1 MRVDNAW
8 PCRWTVSM
16 SATSPRTPLT
26 DSRPGPVP
34 SGTVFVLVHGAWHAS
49 WQWASTQRALARLG
63 AASLAVDLPG
73 HGFEAPLPSGL
84 LLPGQP
90 DLATEKSALAG
101 VTLEECAEAVVTA
114 LRSVRR
120 YPKVALVS
128 HSAGGAPASL
138 AAERAPELVD
148 ELIHLSSFVPAG
160 RPRFADYLTSPEQ
173 TATARGQGLML
184 GDPEAIGAF
193 RINPRSAD
201 PAYVEELRLA
211 FYDDVPAESF
221 ARWYQAL
228 SPDLPLA
235 VPTTPITLTRERW
248 GRIPRTFI
256 RCAEDWACT
265 PAMQDLMIA
274 EADAAMPDQPFTV
287 RPLPGSHSPFAAR
300 PEELAATL
308 TGGR

>member
-1 MRVDNAW
+1 
-8 PCRWTVSM
+8 M
-16 SATSPRTPLT
+16 SSRTPSG
-26 DSRPGPVP
+26 DDHPVSEIHSAPAP

-49 WQWASTQRALARLG
+49 WQWAATQRALARLG

-73 HGFEAPLPSGL
+73 HGFEAPLPSGHH
-84 LLPGQP
+84 LPGQP
-90 DLATEKSALAG
+90 GFATEKSALAG
-101 VTLEECAEAVVTA
+101 LTLEECAGAVVTA

-128 HSAGGAPASL
+128 HSAGGASASL

-160 RPRFADYLTSPEQ
+160 RPRFADYLAAPEQ
-173 TATARGQGLML
+173 TATGRGQGLML

-193 RINPRSAD
+193 RINPFSVD
-201 PAYVEELRLA
+201 PAYVEELRLT
-211 FYDDVPAESF
+211 YYHDVPAGSF

-228 SPDLPLA
+228 SPDLPFA
-235 VPTTPITLTRERW
+235 VPTTPIALTRERW

-265 PAMQDLMIA
+265 PALQDLMIA

-287 RPLPGSHSPFAAR
+287 RSLPGSHSPFAAR
-300 PEELAATL
+300 PDELAAAL
-308 TGGR
+308 TGGA

>member
-1 MRVDNAW
+1 
-8 PCRWTVSM
+8 M

-26 DSRPGPVP
+26 DSDPGPVP

-73 HGFEAPLPSGL
+73 HGFEAQLPSGL

-90 DLATEKSALAG
+90 GLATEKSALAG
-101 VTLEECAEAVVTA
+101 VTLEECAEAVVAA

-138 AAERAPELVD
+138 AAERAPDLVD

-211 FYDDVPAESF
+211 FYDDVPAGSF

-228 SPDLPLA
+228 SPDLPFA

-274 EADAAMPDQPFTV
+274 EADAAMPDRPFTV

-308 TGGR
+308 IGGR